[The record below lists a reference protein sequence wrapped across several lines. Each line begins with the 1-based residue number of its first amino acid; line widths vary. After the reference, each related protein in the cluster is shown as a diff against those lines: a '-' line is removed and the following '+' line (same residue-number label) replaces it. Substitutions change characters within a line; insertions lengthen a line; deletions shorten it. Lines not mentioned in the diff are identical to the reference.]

1 MRQNKL
7 NRAGKNQ
14 AEPVLQLDGIVK
26 NYPGVKAVRN
36 GRFELLPGEVHCLI
50 GENGAGKST
59 LIKILSGAVRP
70 DAGRI
75 LINGKEAK
83 IRTPQEA
90 FALGVSV
97 IYQEFNLVPALTA
110 EENIFL
116 GKEKCRSVFV
126 SRKTEYSEARKLLK
140 DVGFNI
146 SPNSKCSGLTVAE
159 QQAVEIAKSLA
170 ADAKIIAMDEPTSAL
185 TPMEVEKLF
194 RVIESLRKKAIGI
207 IYITHRLEEV
217 FEISDRVTVMR
228 DGEWIGTFRTKDI
241 TRKKLI
247 ELMVGRP
254 IEKEYPARKAKIGSD
269 LLEIREIQGKWSS
282 CPVSF
287 SVRTGEVLG
296 ITGLVGSGKTSVA
309 RLIFGA
315 DQAASGAIYLGGW
328 KLNISS
334 PIDAIDAGISFLTE
348 NRKEEG
354 LVLGM
359 TARENFSLPN
369 LRKKMSGRFFI
380 NREEESKRFEAH
392 RKNLRIKTVG
402 PNQIVRTLSGGT
414 QQKIVLAKWLESES
428 RVIIFDEPTRGID
441 VGARYEIYSLINDLA
456 ARGKAAVLISSDF
469 SEILGMSD
477 RIIVMSEGAVSG
489 EIGNVRKITPK
500 DLMALS
506 ISAKIKNRQNKF
518 EGPAI

>member
-1 MRQNKL
+1 MPKNKKIK
-7 NRAGKNQ
+7 NRERQ
-14 AEPVLQLDGIVK
+14 AEPVLQMEGIVK
-26 NYPGVKAVRN
+26 NYPGVKAVKN
-36 GRFELLPGEVHCLI
+36 GRFELFPGEVHCLI

-75 LINGKEAK
+75 LIGGKETD
-83 IRTPQEA
+83 IRTPQQA

-110 EENIFL
+110 TENIFL
-116 GKEKCRSVFV
+116 GKEKRRSVFI
-126 SRKTEYSEARKLLK
+126 SRKAEYSEARRLLK

-146 SPNSKCSGLTVAE
+146 RPDSVCSGLTVAE

-185 TPMEVEKLF
+185 TPAEVEKLF
-194 RVIESLRKKAIGI
+194 LVINSLRKKAIGI

-228 DGEWIGTFRTKDI
+228 DGEWIGTFRTVDI

-254 IEKEYPARKAKIGSD
+254 IEKEYPARKTKIGSD
-269 LLEIREIQGKWSS
+269 MLEVREIQGKWGG

-287 SVRTGEVLG
+287 SLKSGEVLG
-296 ITGLVGSGKTSVA
+296 ITGLVGSGKTSIA

-315 DQAASGAIYLGGW
+315 DKAVSGAIYLNGR
-328 KLNISS
+328 KLDISS
-334 PIDAIDAGISFLTE
+334 PIDAIDAGISLLTE

-380 NREEESKRFEAH
+380 NRETESSRFEMH
-392 RKNLRIKTVG
+392 RKNLRIKTTG

-428 RVIIFDEPTRGID
+428 QVIIFDEPTRGID

-456 ARGKAAVLISSDF
+456 AKGKAVALISSDF

-489 EIGNVRKITPK
+489 EIRNVRKTTLK

-506 ISAKIKNRQNKF
+506 ISAKTKNRQKKF
-518 EGPAI
+518 EGSVI